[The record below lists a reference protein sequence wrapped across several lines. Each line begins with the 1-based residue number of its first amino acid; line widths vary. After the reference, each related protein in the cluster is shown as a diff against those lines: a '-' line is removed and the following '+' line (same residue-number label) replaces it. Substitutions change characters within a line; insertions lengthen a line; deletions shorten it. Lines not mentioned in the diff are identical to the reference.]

1 MKRILTFVLVW
12 VSLCASAQVDE
23 SKNFVYFNSD
33 SVIYADR
40 VRLRSD
46 FFNSLKLNVDGNRIA
61 FERVKFFQSDEGLF
75 ANTTRLTT
83 LRTKGIAERIVR
95 GKINLFQERDIESFS
110 HYRSHWHSPE
120 KISTRMFYNKAYG
133 NLKKVNYHNL
143 KRDMA
148 DDPESIDLLEGYR
161 KSTRTSNIMYATAG
175 ASLLAGLVA
184 FLVNSNDNRQPLDL
198 DNIDASFE
206 RHRNDLSH
214 MNTGFILMG
223 IGAGFAAGGYFI
235 KVSSLRK
242 LEQSIDYYNR

>member
-12 VSLCASAQVDE
+12 ASLYANAQVDE
-23 SKNFVYFNSD
+23 SQNFVYLNSD

-40 VRLRSD
+40 VRLRPD
-46 FFNSLKLNVDGNRIA
+46 FFNSLKLNVDGNRVA
-61 FERVKFFQSDEGLF
+61 FERVKFFQSDDGLF

-83 LRTKGIAERIVR
+83 LRTRGIAERIVG

-110 HYRSHWHSPE
+110 HYRGYRYSPE

-143 KRDMA
+143 KMDMA
-148 DDPESIDLLEGYR
+148 DDPQSIDLLEGYR
-161 KSTRTSNIMYATAG
+161 KSTRTANIMYATAG
-175 ASLLAGLVA
+175 ASILAGVVA
-184 FLVNSNDNRQPLDL
+184 LLINSDDSRQPLDL

-206 RHRNDLSH
+206 RHKNDLSD

-223 IGAGFAAGGYFI
+223 VGAGFAAGGYFI
-235 KVSSLRK
+235 KISSLRK